1 MKKRKIG
8 KDELKN
14 VGQNQERLLE
24 KNNPIRIAAR
34 KLKKKSKTEYDN
46 QHVANAKFSKEAHN
60 RFHKAVNKN
69 DLPDF
74 KATILLLKAIIILKQ
89 LKNNN

>member
-24 KNNPIRIAAR
+24 KNNPIRKAAR
-34 KLKKKSKTEYDN
+34 KFEKKVKLSMTISMSRMRNFQKK
-46 QHVANAKFSKEAHN
+46 HII
-60 RFHKAVNKN
+60 
-69 DLPDF
+69 DF
-74 KATILLLKAIIILKQ
+74 IKQLTKMIYPILKR
-89 LKNNN
+89 LFYY